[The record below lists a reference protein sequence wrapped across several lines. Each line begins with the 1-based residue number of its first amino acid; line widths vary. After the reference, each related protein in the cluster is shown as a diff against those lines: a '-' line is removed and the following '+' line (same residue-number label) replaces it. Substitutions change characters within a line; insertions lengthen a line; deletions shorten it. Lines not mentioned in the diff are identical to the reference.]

1 MIRWCF
7 CIGLCG
13 ILLVGTA
20 FSAERY
26 SEFKEKALDEIERTR
41 PAVDSVAL
49 KELQEQFKEKR
60 IAMRFLGKGA
70 YTAKFLNP
78 KDKKEYFLTAIPLA
92 SRFQVAAPP
101 LLSLVISDG
110 DSFRAG
116 WLKMSPDRRG
126 QVICTLVNGQ
136 GERVARAERIEML
149 KEAPLPVPRGE
160 AAIALAKNPEGDERI
175 LILCRSP
182 YPAKKDEEME
192 YTAVIFFSG
201 DLLWEKFEQ
210 PQQETGEE

>member
-1 MIRWCF
+1 MIRSCF

-20 FSAERY
+20 FAAEKF
-26 SEFKEKALDEIERTR
+26 SEFKEKALDEIEKTR
-41 PAVDSVAL
+41 PAVESAAL

-70 YTAKFLNP
+70 YTAKFLNA
-78 KDKKEYFLTAIPLA
+78 KDEKEYFLTAIPLV
-92 SRFQVAAPP
+92 SHFEVAAPP
-101 LLSLVISDG
+101 LVSLVISNG

-126 QVICTLVNGQ
+126 QVICMLVNGK
-136 GERVARAERIEML
+136 GEEVARAERIEML

-160 AAIALAKNPEGDERI
+160 AAISMAKNPEGDERI

-182 YPAKKDEEME
+182 HPAKKDEEME
-192 YTAVIFFSG
+192 YTAAVFYSG
-201 DLLWEKFEQ
+201 DLLWEKFSQ
-210 PQQETGEE
+210 PQQAGEE